1 MKLQNNLFSVLK
13 LSVLVLSLTALVG
26 CSQFADLEDA
36 EGSRYEAEYAVPLLN
51 TSFSMN
57 DLLDN
62 FEENS
67 VLTVLP
73 DGLLRLQYTGSVLT
87 ESADDVF
94 EAINSTLASLGG
106 IPIEGSSQA
115 LPFSGPDGLVIDQM
129 DLKAGNM
136 FWTFVN
142 CHDKAID
149 ATITFPTVQRD
160 GVPLTINRTLEAY
173 SGEGDCPSR
182 NNFLS
187 PINLANYSITTVNDS
202 IYVEYYAEDTDGM
215 EVAPATGTL
224 IGISELAFSYA
235 EGYLGQIN
243 HSSDPD
249 SIEID
254 FFDNWIRGDVF
265 FEDPVITFNFE
276 NSFGIPTRAIIDQF
290 DVVSV
295 DGTTLPLESDF
306 IDEGIEFPFPTL
318 NQVGEATSTN
328 FVFNKDNSNIREILS
343 AGPIAINYDVS
354 AATNPDG
361 DTEIRGFV
369 TDSSY
374 YRVLVEVD
382 LPLYGWAI
390 NFGVRDTFDLSLSD
404 LDNADYA
411 EFKMVTENAMP
422 VAIGVQGYFR
432 DDAGNALDSLYDAP
446 TRVIAGAPVGADGR
460 PAGVQETV
468 TFSDFPADRFT
479 KIKGAT
485 QLEVVATF
493 FTTTD
498 GEQSVQILNDQD
510 VKVKVGA
517 ILGVSGN

>member
-1 MKLQNNLFSVLK
+1 MKLQNTFFLALALF
-13 LSVLVLSLTALVG
+13 ALVG

-87 ESADDVF
+87 ENADDVF
-94 EAINSTLASLGG
+94 EAINNTLSGVGG

-115 LPFSGPDGLVIDQM
+115 LPFSGPEGLVIDQM
-129 DLKAGNM
+129 DLKEGDLIWAFN
-136 FWTFVN
+136 N
-142 CHDKAID
+142 CHDKPID
-149 ATITFPTVQRD
+149 ITVTFPTVKKAGEPLVVRQRLGAASGPD
-160 GVPLTINRTLEAY
+160 DCESLTNLFA
-173 SGEGDCPSR
+173 
-182 NNFLS
+182 
-187 PINLANYSITTVNDS
+187 PISLADYVITTVNDS
-202 IYVEYYAEDTDGM
+202 IYVEYHAEDTEGM
-215 EVAPATGTL
+215 EISPAEGTVIL
-224 IGISELAFSYA
+224 IRELAFSYA
-235 EGYLGQIN
+235 EGYLGQIT

-265 FEDPVITFNFE
+265 FEEPVITFNFE

-306 IDEGIEFPFPTL
+306 IDEGIEFPYPEL
-318 NQVGEATSTN
+318 NQVGEVTSTD

-343 AGPIAINYDVS
+343 SGPIAINYDVS

-361 DTEIRGFV
+361 NTDIRGFV

-411 EFKMVTENAMP
+411 EFKIVTENAMP

-432 DDAGNALDSLYDAP
+432 DEAGTLLDSLYDTP
-446 TRVIAGAPVGADGR
+446 QRVIAGAPVGVDGR
-460 PAGVQETV
+460 PTGVQETV
-468 TFSDFPADRFT
+468 TFSDFPQERF
-479 KIKGAT
+479 KNIKGAT

-498 GEQSVQILNDQD
+498 GAQSVQILNDQD
-510 VKVKVGA
+510 VKVRMGA